1 VIFFRSIYFFL
12 FIFSFNLFAEELNT
26 EEIIVYS
33 NKFYTTEQNS
43 AHHAEIYNQKEIQNS
58 GYSNLFDFLS
68 NKSSLNVS

>member
-1 VIFFRSIYFFL
+1 MIFFRSIYFFL

-43 AHHAEIYNQKEIQNS
+43 AHHAEIYNQKEIEK
-58 GYSNLFDFLS
+58 LS
-68 NKSSLNVS
+68 IFFPVLKEWFF